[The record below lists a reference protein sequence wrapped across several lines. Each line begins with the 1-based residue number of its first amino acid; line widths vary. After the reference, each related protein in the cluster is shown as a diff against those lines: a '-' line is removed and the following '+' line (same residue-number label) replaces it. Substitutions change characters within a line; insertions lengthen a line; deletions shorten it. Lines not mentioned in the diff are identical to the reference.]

1 MNSSIFFIYKAK
13 IKNLIFRIS
22 FYLGNNFLT
31 LMNKNLKTFAALSL
45 VPLFIGVI
53 IGYGINMSEAQV
65 GGNPL
70 TDTRLGAQSPEQFGA
85 ATSGIV
91 CGDRLC
97 DAATPAFDVE
107 ETHEITSVDEWDENT
122 PTAKLISI
130 QKIRE
135 STNKQD
141 SIVHIITFS
150 ITAGKTNLENIGI
163 HVSSDADSSDFN
175 IKSLQS
181 FKSSVN
187 VIRIMALDADSID
200 GGITGYS
207 LAPPTFDVRDPNR

>member
-1 MNSSIFFIYKAK
+1 MTNNKK
-13 IKNLIFRIS
+13 IMA
-22 FYLGNNFLT
+22 T
-31 LMNKNLKTFAALSL
+31 LAIL
-45 VPLFIGVI
+45 PLFFGIMIGMS
-53 IGYGINMSEAQV
+53 INISEAQV

-70 TDTRLGAQSPEQFGA
+70 TQPRLGAQAPQQFGS
-85 ATSGIV
+85 ATAGIV

-97 DAATPAFDVE
+97 DTATPAFDVE
-107 ETHEITSVDEWDENT
+107 ETHEITFIDEHDEDT

-130 QKIRE
+130 QKKRE

-141 SIVHIITFS
+141 AIVHIITFS

-163 HVSSDADSSDFN
+163 HVSSDVDASDFN

-207 LAPPTFDVRDPNR
+207 LAPSTYDERDPNR